1 MAIEPISLA
10 LANASTMLD
19 RSAPSTA
26 AAPSAGT
33 AFKDLVAD
41 GISQLD
47 GQVQQANQALDQLAL
62 GSNVSAQDVMIA
74 MGKARLSLEIAVQ
87 VRNRLVDAYQEFMR
101 MQV

>member
-10 LANASTMLD
+10 AISAANSLD
-19 RSAPSTA
+19 RGGAGAA

-33 AFKDLVAD
+33 AFKDLLAD
-41 GISQLD
+41 GVTNLD
-47 GQVQQANQALDQLAL
+47 GQLQQASQALDQLAL
-62 GSNVSAQDVMIA
+62 GGNVSAQDVMIA
-74 MGKARLSLEIAVQ
+74 MGKARLSLEVAIQ